1 MTKAVEI
8 TTWRSRVP
16 LENPIRFK
24 WNTITHRDCTV
35 VQITTDDGIT
45 GAAIGLNRG
54 SSLDTIV
61 GDMLADSVLGY
72 DALDVDGFHT
82 RSRGL
87 HSFLDQTGLLGHAR
101 SLVDLAMWDIRGKHL
116 GAPLW
121 RLIGGGRET
130 APVLLVEG
138 YELPNE
144 TDRAFADRLL
154 ARADEG
160 YRALKLEAAGYSD
173 PKQLFA
179 RLAMIREQ
187 RDARE
192 LALVV
197 DVNGSWH
204 SLSDAKW
211 MARHLEEF
219 DIAWL
224 EDPFPHHRFDLLR
237 PFTESSNVPIGSGD
251 DVTDPEALIDL
262 VTNRGV
268 DILRVDATT
277 LGGVQPTLDVL
288 GAARQAGIPVS
299 GHAHP
304 YVHQHLSFATEAVPY
319 VEAFADDR
327 PFEPSYKL
335 TTGSVYPKIRNG
347 ELERPAEPG
356 LAFELDLDRVN
367 EWAVR
372 TETKTLA

>member
-1 MTKAVEI
+1 MTKAINV
-8 TTWRSRVP
+8 TAWRSRVP
-16 LENPIRFK
+16 LENPIKFK

-35 VQITTDDGIT
+35 VQITTESGLT
-45 GAAIGLNRG
+45 GAAVGLNRG
-54 SSLDTIV
+54 APLDVIV
-61 GDMLADSVLGY
+61 HDMLADSVLGF
-72 DALDVDGFHT
+72 DALDVDALHT
-82 RSRGL
+82 RSRGM
-87 HSFLDQTGLLGHAR
+87 HSFLDQTGLLAQAR

-121 RLIGGGRET
+121 RLLGGGPSS

-160 YRALKLEAAGYSD
+160 YRAIKLEAAGYRD
-173 PKQLFA
+173 PRQLLT
-179 RLAMIREQ
+179 RLDLIRER
-187 RDARE
+187 RDASE

-204 SLSDAKW
+204 SLRDAQR
-211 MARHLEEF
+211 MVRALEEF

-237 PFTESSNVPIGSGD
+237 PLTESSNVPIGSGD
-251 DVTDPEALIDL
+251 DATDPEALLQL
-262 VTNRGV
+262 VTERAV
-268 DILRVDATT
+268 DVLRVDATT
-277 LGGVQPTLDVL
+277 LGGIQPTLDVI
-288 GAARQAGIPVS
+288 GAARQAGIPTS

-304 YVHQHLSFATEAVPY
+304 YVHQHFSFASDAMPY

-327 PFEPSYKL
+327 PFEPSYRL
-335 TTGSVYPKIRNG
+335 TTGSVYPHIRDG
-347 ELERPAEPG
+347 ELARPTEPG
-356 LAFELDLDRVN
+356 LAFELDLERVN
-367 EWAVR
+367 DWAVR
-372 TETKTLA
+372 KLERSAE